1 MFFTKNAAPNSNTDA
16 PTIVLTDRMPSASK
30 TGCRTELLLPV
41 PPLLMVVITGMTN
54 PIPKASINVP
64 NRTINISTGIVKR
77 DLRGRRLQSMPT
89 VPSFLA
95 GAFIW
100 LQNYP
105 NLRNG

>member
-1 MFFTKNAAPNSNTDA
+1 
-16 PTIVLTDRMPSASK
+16 
-30 TGCRTELLLPV
+30 LLI
-41 PPLLMVVITGMTN
+41 VVITGMTN

-64 NRTINISTGIVKR
+64 NRTINIRTGIARR
-77 DLRGRRLQSMPT
+77 DFRGKRLQSMPT

-105 NLRNG
+105 NLRNDRINGRINGNKQGNDRINGNKPHK